1 MQSDNIQKIRKLL
14 FCFLMCFL
22 SIMIASGSLQ
32 ISGAEQVGTPRVST
46 DTLSAGPQQK
56 EQGVSAGLS
65 DEISG
70 IHKKRAESYNPPVP
84 TPHRREEEAK
94 LSAFEQFVAGNSQ
107 ETISTSIRQF
117 GYDLFRK
124 PPAAFVPSLNVPVG
138 PGYVIG
144 PGDEIRV
151 TVWGKIEGNWDVT
164 VDRDGNITLPKV
176 GVLGVTGLSF
186 RELKGVLRK
195 ELSKYYTGFEMNVS
209 MGSLRTIRIYM
220 VGSTGNPGAYTVSS
234 LSTLMNALIEVGGP
248 GKNGTLRDIQV
259 KRNGETVVHFDM
271 YDFLLHGD
279 KTKDVRLMPED
290 VIFIPP
296 VGPLTGITGSVRNP
310 AIYELR
316 GETRL
321 LDVIRMAGGLTSSAF
336 RGRVQVR
343 RVENHEFRTLFEGDL
358 IDLNDSSDNNF
369 VLRDGDLI
377 KVFSVSDSSS
387 TVRLT
392 GAVSNEG
399 EYAIEPGVTRISDV
413 IAKAGGLLY
422 YASGKA
428 ELTRLT
434 VTPAGPVTIIMHID
448 AAKAAEGDP
457 EHDILLQ
464 LNDYILIQ
472 TVPEWGMYKTASIRG
487 EVKFPGSYTIK
498 KGETLSSLIER
509 AGGYTDN
516 AYLRG
521 AVFTRERVRALQQ
534 KNIEEMIDRLE
545 TELLSSGAVEASAA
559 ASREEVE
566 ARKVELEQKRK
577 FIETLRKTK
586 ATGRMS
592 IRLAHLRLLKN
603 SEYDIE
609 LENNDTLTIPV
620 KRSEV
625 NVIGSVMSRGSFIY
639 SEKMD
644 YKDYISMAGGYSRYA
659 DEENVYVLKVDGSAR
674 KLDRGLV
681 SWNLTKERWEMNGFG
696 DAIREIEPGD
706 TIVVP
711 EKLERYAWMREVKDM
726 TQILYQIAVTAGVL
740 IVAF

>member
-1 MQSDNIQKIRKLL
+1 M
-14 FCFLMCFL
+14 
-22 SIMIASGSLQ
+22 
-32 ISGAEQVGTPRVST
+32 
-46 DTLSAGPQQK
+46 
-56 EQGVSAGLS
+56 
-65 DEISG
+65 
-70 IHKKRAESYNPPVP
+70 
-84 TPHRREEEAK
+84 
-94 LSAFEQFVAGNSQ
+94 
-107 ETISTSIRQF
+107 
-117 GYDLFRK
+117 
-124 PPAAFVPSLNVPVG
+124 
-138 PGYVIG
+138 
-144 PGDEIRV
+144 
-151 TVWGKIEGNWDVT
+151 
-164 VDRDGNITLPKV
+164 
-176 GVLGVTGLSF
+176 
-186 RELKGVLRK
+186 
-195 ELSKYYTGFEMNVS
+195 
-209 MGSLRTIRIYM
+209 
-220 VGSTGNPGAYTVSS
+220 
-234 LSTLMNALIEVGGP
+234 
-248 GKNGTLRDIQV
+248 
-259 KRNGETVVHFDM
+259 
-271 YDFLLHGD
+271 
-279 KTKDVRLMPED
+279 
-290 VIFIPP
+290 
-296 VGPLTGITGSVRNP
+296 
-310 AIYELR
+310 
-316 GETRL
+316 
-321 LDVIRMAGGLTSSAF
+321 
-336 RGRVQVR
+336 
-343 RVENHEFRTLFEGDL
+343 
-358 IDLNDSSDNNF
+358 
-369 VLRDGDLI
+369 
-377 KVFSVSDSSS
+377 
-387 TVRLT
+387 
-392 GAVSNEG
+392 
-399 EYAIEPGVTRISDV
+399 RISDV

-534 KNIEEMIDRLE
+534 KSIEEMIDRLE

-559 ASREEVE
+559 VSREEVE
-566 ARKVELEQKRK
+566 AKKVELEQKRK
-577 FIETLRKTK
+577 FIKTLRKTK

-674 KLDRGLV
+674 KLARGLV